1 MTQATDRRK
10 VLDMLV
16 EGKIDAADAERLLAR
31 LAEATMDDDG
41 LEGPARK
48 RRSRSRHGEGG
59 HLHVRARSED
69 GDEID
74 LRIPM
79 QLLSTGVEL
88 SSLLPEAASDAIEDT
103 GIELS
108 GLDNLRGEMLVEAIR
123 DLEIDVDS
131 HDGSSVSIRWE

>member
-41 LEGPARK
+41 LEGPGRK
-48 RRSRSRHGEGG
+48 RRSRSRHGDGG

-108 GLDNLRGEMLVEAIR
+108 GLDNLHGEMLVEAIR